1 MLIKM
6 QAKNAE
12 KLSGGRIF
20 SHYFQSNSNSMKKEN
35 ILFFSIALLLV
46 AFIQSCKKDNKSAP
60 VQFLLTDRP
69 ASFDSVN
76 VHIVGIEVQ
85 INHDTESWISIH
97 TKDSI
102 YNLLDLQNGIS
113 SIIAQDT
120 IPGGVLQEVRFILGD
135 GNKVAL
141 NGVSYPLDTPSAE
154 ESGLK
159 VKIGKALNET
169 LNTFTLDFDA
179 SLSITQENG
188 TYKLHPVIQ
197 MR

>member
-1 MLIKM
+1 
-6 QAKNAE
+6 
-12 KLSGGRIF
+12 
-20 SHYFQSNSNSMKKEN
+20 MKTKS
-35 ILFFSIALLLV
+35 ILFFQIAFLLL
-46 AFIQSCKKDNKSAP
+46 AFMQSCRKDNKSAP
-60 VQFLLTDRP
+60 VQFLLTDKP
-69 ASFDSVN
+69 AGFDSVN
-76 VHIVGIEVQ
+76 VHIVGMEVQ
-85 INHDTESWISIH
+85 INHDTEPWINIH

-135 GNKVAL
+135 GNKVVL

-179 SLSITQENG
+179 SLSIVQENG
-188 TYKLHPVIQ
+188 AYKLHPVIQ

>member
-1 MLIKM
+1 MKTKNIFFILI
-6 QAKNAE
+6 A
-12 KLSGGRIF
+12 LF
-20 SHYFQSNSNSMKKEN
+20 C
-35 ILFFSIALLLV
+35 ILFMP
-46 AFIQSCKKDNKSAP
+46 SCKKDNKSAP

-76 VHIVGIEVQ
+76 VHIVGMEVQ
-85 INHDTESWISIH
+85 INHDTDSWISIH

-102 YNLLDLQNGIS
+102 YNLLDLQNGIAS
-113 SIIAQDT
+113 VIAQDT

-135 GNKVAL
+135 GNKVVL

-179 SLSITQENG
+179 SLSIMLENG
-188 TYKLHPVIQ
+188 AYKLHPVIQ
-197 MR
+197 VR